1 MATEKTRPR
10 RRLAPAGPAE
20 YSLFDGRSTGQ
31 PMRLFLA
38 ACVLTLSAASTT
50 LAQGNEP
57 FPDLEF
63 AGEEGGTVRLSQLK
77 GNVVLLNVWATWC
90 GPCKLELPIVQRMYD
105 QYSDRNFV
113 VLAINVDADRKRVAP
128 FLKRYNISLPVYSA
142 APEDVA
148 QMTAMGIPS
157 TFIIGPDRSLL
168 DMAVGFSPDVEERWR
183 KVIEKHLKA
192 RK

>member
-1 MATEKTRPR
+1 MHRVLIAFVIAIAVALSVP
-10 RRLAPAGPAE
+10 
-20 YSLFDGRSTGQ
+20 GQ
-31 PMRLFLA
+31 ERDL
-38 ACVLTLSAASTT
+38 
-50 LAQGNEP
+50 

-105 QYSDRNFV
+105 RYSDRNFV
-113 VLAINVDADRKRVAP
+113 VLAINVDADRKRVEP

-157 TFIIGPDRSLL
+157 TFILGPDRTLI
-168 DMAVGFSPDVEERWR
+168 DMAVGFSPEVEERWK

>member
-1 MATEKTRPR
+1 MR
-10 RRLAPAGPAE
+10 R
-20 YSLFDGRSTGQ
+20 
-31 PMRLFLA
+31 FLA
-38 ACVLTLSAASTT
+38 ALVLLVAPAFA
-50 LAQGNEP
+50 LHAQERDP

-105 QYSDRNFV
+105 RYSDRNFV
-113 VLAINVDADRKRVAP
+113 VIAINVDADRKRVTP
-128 FLKRYNISLPVYSA
+128 FMKRYNISLPVYSA

-157 TFIIGPDRSLL
+157 TFILGPDRALI
-168 DMAVGFSPDVEERWR
+168 DMAVGFSPDVEERWK
-183 KVIEKHLKA
+183 KVIEKHLKT